1 MIREN
6 MAKNYYDILGVEKTA
21 TADEIKS
28 AYRKLAKKYH
38 PDLNPNNEEAANKF
52 KEINEAYETLS
63 DDKKRQMYDMG
74 GSEYANF
81 GGAGGGFSG
90 FGGGGFSGFSDIF
103 SDLFGFGG
111 GGQREARRE
120 TKTVKINLT
129 FEEAAVGVEK
139 EIKLTI
145 KEKCKACN
153 GTGGKDGKNY
163 ETCKTCGGTGKV
175 RRVSNSIFG
184 QTVTMGT
191 CSDCGGTG
199 KKILVKCTE
208 CNGAGKVPVTKTY
221 KVKIPA
227 GIENGDQ
234 LSMEL
239 DRTSAT
245 SPILVIVVYVQEHK
259 MLQRQGL
266 DLFVTVPISFIT
278 ATLGGKIMLPGIG
291 TSFEFTIPEGTQN
304 EQRFCLKNKGIATRN
319 RTGNMYVTVT
329 IDTPKKLSKKQKELL
344 EEFSKNTT
352 DNQLSNVKDF
362 EDKLNKIYK
371 NKKEQ

>member
-1 MIREN
+1 

-63 DDKKRQMYDMG
+63 DDNKRKMYDMG
-74 GSEYANF
+74 GGEYGGF
-81 GGAGGGFSG
+81 GGGSGFSG

-111 GGQREARRE
+111 GRAQSQNRRE

-139 EIKLTI
+139 EITLTI

-153 GTGGKDGKNY
+153 GTGGKDGKNF
-163 ETCKTCGGTGKV
+163 ETCKTCGGTGQTRQV
-175 RRVSNSIFG
+175 VNSLFG

-191 CSDCGGTG
+191 CRDCGGKG
-199 KKILVKCTE
+199 KKILVKCPE
-208 CNGAGKVPVTKTY
+208 CNGSGKIPVTKKF

-227 GIENGDQ
+227 GVENGDQ

-239 DRTSAT
+239 DRTSSN
-245 SPILVIVVYVQEHK
+245 SPILVIVVYVADHK
-259 MLQRQGL
+259 ILQRNGL
-266 DLFVTVPISFIT
+266 DLYVEVPISFIT
-278 ATLGGKIMLPGIG
+278 ATLGGKIKLPGIG

-304 EQRFCLKNKGIATRN
+304 GQRFCLRNKGIATRT
-319 RTGNMYVTVT
+319 RTGNMYVTVV
-329 IDTPKKLSKKQKELL
+329 IDTPKKLTKKQKELM
-344 EEFSKNTT
+344 EAFSNEMEN
-352 DNQLSNVKDF
+352 NQLSNVKDF
-362 EDKLNKIYK
+362 EDKLNKVYK
-371 NKKEQ
+371 K